1 MRYNPKTDQLEPTD
15 ELINGD
21 SEVLK
26 GIASNIPEFAGD
38 WKAIWDNILLRAKI
52 KETLVKYSEKE
63 KDDELLEAEF
73 VVKSNDMYHLL
84 SDKIKEETG
93 IEDVEFI
100 PGFRERITYFFRKSY
115 DKSKKPPLVFKEV
128 VFYLVKTKTKQVR
141 ISYEHTRYKW
151 LPYNKA
157 IKQITFKNAKDIL
170 ERANNYLLSIQ

>member
-1 MRYNPKTDQLEPTD
+1 M
-15 ELINGD
+15 
-21 SEVLK
+21 
-26 GIASNIPEFAGD
+26 
-38 WKAIWDNILLRAKI
+38 
-52 KETLVKYSEKE
+52 EKE
-63 KDDELLEAEF
+63 KSAGAVVFRKEDSKFYYLLLHYQSGHWDFPKGHIEKGVEEKET
-73 VVKSNDMYHLL
+73 VKRE
-84 SDKIKEETG
+84 IKEETG

>member
-1 MRYNPKTDQLEPTD
+1 M
-15 ELINGD
+15 
-21 SEVLK
+21 
-26 GIASNIPEFAGD
+26 
-38 WKAIWDNILLRAKI
+38 
-52 KETLVKYSEKE
+52 EKE
-63 KDDELLEAEF
+63 KSAGAVVFRKEDSKFYYLLLHYQSGHWDFPKGHIEKGEEEKET
-73 VVKSNDMYHLL
+73 VKRE
-84 SDKIKEETG
+84 IKEETG

>member
-1 MRYNPKTDQLEPTD
+1 M
-15 ELINGD
+15 
-21 SEVLK
+21 
-26 GIASNIPEFAGD
+26 
-38 WKAIWDNILLRAKI
+38 
-52 KETLVKYSEKE
+52 EKE
-63 KDDELLEAEF
+63 KSAGAVVFRKEDSKFYYLLLHYQSGHWDFPKGHIEKGEEEKET
-73 VVKSNDMYHLL
+73 VKRE
-84 SDKIKEETG
+84 IKEETG

-141 ISYEHTRYKW
+141 ISYEHTGYKW

-157 IKQITFKNAKDIL
+157 IKQITFKNAKNIL